1 MAKHLFGGKRE
12 RYERFTQRERERE
25 REEKTQEWGRRSNE
39 FVFVAAL
46 SIGSGIG
53 HKDMR

>member
-25 REEKTQEWGRRSNE
+25 REEKTLIREEKERMNE
-39 FVFVAAL
+39 
-46 SIGSGIG
+46 
-53 HKDMR
+53 